1 MVRTSLRLSLRISRL
16 ALSLVGLVPR
26 VSAAEDI
33 DPDGIPQVIKCC
45 LKVIKCCLKVIK
57 FFPQILTGLLRFI
70 TGLLRFNTGL
80 LRFNTGLLRCLS
92 HDTCMQPIAQPLLGL
107 LRVCRRASIW
117 VFQK

>member
-1 MVRTSLRLSLRISRL
+1 M
-16 ALSLVGLVPR
+16 PR

-45 LKVIKCCLKVIK
+45 LKVIK

-70 TGLLRFNTGL
+70 TGL

>member
-33 DPDGIPQVIKCC
+33 DPDGIPQ
-45 LKVIKCCLKVIK
+45 VIKCCLKVIK

>member
-45 LKVIKCCLKVIK
+45 LKVIK

-70 TGLLRFNTGL
+70 TGL